1 MAKNILKKIRNADE
15 HAKKGLSVCVT
26 QTQKTV
32 WLATFSF
39 PVSTAKQLAEATEFH
54 PATVKKALD
63 FLVGEGL
70 LDKDNSVKR
79 NVPYYNYDLIR
90 AIQNY

>member
-1 MAKNILKKIRNADE
+1 MRMNMPKRTFCLCDSN
-15 HAKKGLSVCVT
+15 S
-26 QTQKTV
+26 KTV